1 MSIGIRVALACAVS
15 SCAVAEAAAQSL
27 PIITNPVVINLSAPG
42 GAPVAAE
49 AVTLSSPGSGT
60 NGPQTAQV
68 GMNVKCSKSNY
79 LAASTVGEVDCLYAM
94 LRQDGPNSDGSGL
107 LVDTQNT
114 GMGFLS
120 DTEMVASSVNRA
132 TNVANLALDVQEGV
146 INLGTTM
153 YGAVYD
159 ATIGT
164 GDTGVL
170 VQASAGASWNYA
182 MRAMDGSGTQYF
194 SLDAHGNTVQ
204 NGTARING
212 VYVNGVMQASA
223 SPVEGV
229 AGTRTVRKADC
240 GTIMRSTSDTPLT
253 LSVPSGLP
261 VGCRIDIIQAGQGAV
276 RIAGNGAM
284 RSERFRSQS
293 AVQTTQGRF
302 AEASLL
308 IDGRSSFLVGGQVSD
323 TAGAALADAGRPPS
337 SPLVSLASWQ
347 PEPAEPR

>member
-15 SCAVAEAAAQSL
+15 SCVVGAAAQTL
-27 PIITNPVVINLSAPG
+27 PTITNPVVINLSAPG
-42 GAPVAAE
+42 GAPAAAE
-49 AVTLSSPGSGT
+49 AVTLVSPGSGT

-68 GMNVKCSKSNY
+68 GVNVKCSKSNY
-79 LAASTVGEVDCLYAM
+79 LAAGTVGEVDCLYAM

-107 LVDTQNT
+107 LLDTQNT

-132 TNVANLALDVQEGV
+132 TNVANLAVDIQEGV

-159 ATIGT
+159 ATIGN

-170 VQASAGASWNYA
+170 VQAGSGAAWNYA
-182 MRAMDGSGTQYF
+182 LRAMDGSGVQYF
-194 SLDAHGNTVQ
+194 SLDGHGNTIQ

-212 VYVNGVMQASA
+212 VYVSGVMQASA

-229 AGTRTVRKADC
+229 AETRAVRKADC
-240 GTIMRSTSDTPLT
+240 GTIMRSTSDRSLKLT
-253 LSVPSGLP
+253 VPNGLP
-261 VGCRIDIIQAGQGAV
+261 VGCRIDIIQAGQGSV
-276 RIAGNGAM
+276 SIAGNGTM
-284 RSERFRSQS
+284 RSERLHGQS

-308 IDGRSSFLVGGQVSD
+308 IDSRSSFLVGGQVSD
-323 TAGAALADAGRPPS
+323 TGGAALADAGRLPS

-347 PEPAEPR
+347 PERPDPR

>member
-1 MSIGIRVALACAVS
+1 MSIGIRAVLACTAS
-15 SCAVAEAAAQSL
+15 SCLTAGAGAQTL
-27 PIITNPVVINLSAPG
+27 PTITNPVVINLSAPG

-68 GMNVKCSKSNY
+68 GVNVKCSKNNY
-79 LAASTVGEVDCLYAM
+79 LAANTVGEVDCLYAM

-132 TNVANLALDVQEGV
+132 TNVANLAIDVQEGV
-146 INLGTTM
+146 INHGTTM

-159 ATIGT
+159 ATIGN

-170 VQASAGASWNYA
+170 VQASAGAAWNYA
-182 MRAMDGSGTQYF
+182 LRAMDGSGVQYF
-194 SLDAHGNTVQ
+194 SLDGHGNTIQ

-212 VYVNGVMQASA
+212 VYVSGVMQASA
-223 SPVEGV
+223 SPVDSV
-229 AGTRTVRKADC
+229 AQARMVRKADC
-240 GTIMRSTSDTPLT
+240 GTIMRSTSDTSLKLT
-253 LSVPSGLP
+253 VPNGLP
-261 VGCRIDIIQAGQGAV
+261 VGCRIDIIQAGKGTV
-276 RIAGNGAM
+276 MIGGNGTM
-284 RSERFRSQS
+284 RSERLHGQA

-308 IDGRSSFLVGGQVSD
+308 IDSRSSFLVGGQVSD
-323 TAGAALADAGRPPS
+323 GGDTALADAGDTS
-337 SPLVSLASWQ
+337 SPGVSLASWH
-347 PEPAEPR
+347 PGSDRR